1 MNDNQIRQITD
12 AIYIMKDEI
21 LSKLVDIY
29 YVIINVESELI
40 KINKH
45 GNNQSLQPTAKAAA
59 TQLNC
64 WREVNDR

>member
-29 YVIINVESELI
+29 NVIIDVESELI
-40 KINKH
+40 KINRH
-45 GNNQSLQPTAKAAA
+45 GNNQSL
-59 TQLNC
+59 
-64 WREVNDR
+64 